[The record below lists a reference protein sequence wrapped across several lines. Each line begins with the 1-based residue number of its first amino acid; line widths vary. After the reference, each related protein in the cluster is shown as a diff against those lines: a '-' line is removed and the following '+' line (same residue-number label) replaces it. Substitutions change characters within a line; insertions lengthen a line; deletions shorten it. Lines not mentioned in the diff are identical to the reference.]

1 MSVSNLGK
9 VAVLMGGR
17 SAEREVS
24 LMSGQGV
31 LQALRAS
38 GVNAHAF
45 DPAERDLSE
54 LKREGFDRCFIALHG
69 RYGEDGTVQGALE
82 LLGIPYTGSGVM
94 ASSIAMDKTMTKR
107 VWLAEGLPTPNY
119 VLVRREQLG
128 SVSMDGLIQALG
140 LPMIVKPARE
150 GSSIGV
156 SKVEKIQDLPA
167 ALAAAAQCDADI
179 LCEQCIVGD
188 EVTCPVLGEGDSSR
202 ALPVIRIVAPAGN
215 YDYQNKYFT
224 DDTQYLV
231 PCGLPEGEEARIQ
244 ALVLEAFKTLGCRG
258 WARAD
263 VMIDAITALPL
274 ARLRAE
280 EKALRFAAIQMTSI
294 GLNIAL
300 NVIAMVFFFSAERPE
315 EGILFILLANL
326 ISSLAKPLLLY
337 DSIFKVLFIRDWSL
351 YKRMWRYAIP
361 LVIAGFAGIIN
372 ETFDRILLKHLLYD
386 PAVPESLSYA
396 ESQVGIYSAC
406 YKLAMLVTI
415 ILQAYRYAAEPF
427 FFKQMQNQDRNTV
440 YVRIMNIFVAMVCA
454 VFLLVSLN
462 LDIFKHF
469 IQKEAYSGLSFYTM
483 VKNSKSEYD
492 LLYSKY
498 N

>member
-1 MSVSNLGK
+1 MSVLNLGK

-156 SKVEKIQDLPA
+156 SKVEQIQDLPA

-231 PCGLPEGEEARIQ
+231 PSGLPASEEAAIE
-244 ALVLEAFKTLGCRG
+244 ALVVKAYQVLACRG
-258 WARAD
+258 WGRID
-263 VMIDAITALPL
+263 VMIDAATRQPYLLEINTSPGMTGHSLVPMSAKAAGLSYEALCC
-274 ARLRAE
+274 
-280 EKALRFAAIQMTSI
+280 Q
-294 GLNIAL
+294 
-300 NVIAMVFFFSAERPE
+300 
-315 EGILFILLANL
+315 LLAAA
-326 ISSLAKPLLLY
+326 SL
-337 DSIFKVLFIRDWSL
+337 DHV
-351 YKRMWRYAIP
+351 
-361 LVIAGFAGIIN
+361 
-372 ETFDRILLKHLLYD
+372 
-386 PAVPESLSYA
+386 
-396 ESQVGIYSAC
+396 Q
-406 YKLAMLVTI
+406 
-415 ILQAYRYAAEPF
+415 
-427 FFKQMQNQDRNTV
+427 
-440 YVRIMNIFVAMVCA
+440 
-454 VFLLVSLN
+454 
-462 LDIFKHF
+462 
-469 IQKEAYSGLSFYTM
+469 EARG
-483 VKNSKSEYD
+483 
-492 LLYSKY
+492 
-498 N
+498 